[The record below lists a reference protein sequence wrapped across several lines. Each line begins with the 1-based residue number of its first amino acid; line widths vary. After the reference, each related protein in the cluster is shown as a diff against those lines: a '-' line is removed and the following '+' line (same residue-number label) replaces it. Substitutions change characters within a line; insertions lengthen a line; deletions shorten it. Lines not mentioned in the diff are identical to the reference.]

1 MTLEWFRQEAL
12 RFWGTKG
19 KSMSRKSTSSRH
31 FLKAATV
38 AAVAAFAAT
47 PLAAQTVG
55 IGTTK
60 GGATGQIG
68 TALAQVIS
76 LNSDLQVIPQIS
88 ANTSQYIPM
97 LNAGKLELAIAN
109 YPQTYYA
116 VTGTGMSAEPAE
128 KLQLV
133 ATLMPFYAAL
143 VAPESSGI
151 KSYADI
157 KGHKI
162 PRYSEDSLGDFIL
175 RATLA
180 AGGLTYDDVESVPI
194 ANFPQQYEAFKD
206 GRIDVSIAALGSQ
219 ATFDLEAAVGDIQ
232 FLPIPEDAIGT
243 VKEFLPGAYLYDV
256 AANEELPGLDEPTT
270 VFAYDY
276 LLFANADVSADLIA
290 KVAKAIYE
298 GADYLKGTGP
308 LWAKFDPATIGKKA
322 DISYHPGAVAFFES
336 AGLDH

>member
-1 MTLEWFRQEAL
+1 
-12 RFWGTKG
+12 
-19 KSMSRKSTSSRH
+19 MSRIRTSSRI
-31 FLKAATV
+31 FLRA
-38 AAVAAFAAT
+38 AAVTAIAAMTAT
-47 PLAAQTVG
+47 PLAAQTIG

-97 LNAGKLELAIAN
+97 LNSGQLELAIAN

-116 VTGTGMSAEPAE
+116 MTGTGMSSEPAE

-133 ATLMPFYAAL
+133 VTMMPFYAAL

-157 KGHKI
+157 KGHKV
-162 PRYSEDSLGDFIL
+162 PRYSENSLGDFVV
-175 RATLA
+175 RAALA
-180 AGGLTYDDVESVPI
+180 SGGLTYDDVESVPI

-219 ATFDLEAAVGDIQ
+219 ATFDLEASVGDIQ
-232 FLPIPEDAIGT
+232 FLPVPAEALDK
-243 VKEFLPGAYLYDV
+243 VKEFLPGAYLHDV

-276 LLFANADVSADLIA
+276 LLFANADVPADVIT
-290 KVAKAIYE
+290 KVTKAVYE

-308 LWAKFDPATIGKKA
+308 LWEEFDPATIGKKA
-322 DISYHPGAVAFFES
+322 DIPYHPGAVAFFES